1 MKQSFFIFLTFLL
14 FQCQSQ
20 EPKFEP
26 KVINMDSLIQEDE
39 VEWREIDSC
48 KYFYLRNDSI
58 TGHLS
63 STQICTCGCGI
74 ELIYDCP
81 NRLPKHQP

>member
-1 MKQSFFIFLTFLL
+1 MKQPFFIFLTFLL

-48 KYFYLRNDSI
+48 KYFYLLQDSI
-58 TGHLS
+58 LGHS
-63 STQICTCGCGI
+63 
-74 ELIYDCP
+74 YKCP
-81 NRLPKHQP
+81 NSTHKFMDVKP